1 MDGKFVNICNSC
13 RVISWWRAGVA
24 WWCVICFISRAGA
37 QLHTPAS
44 QIFLMLIFLTLTPS
58 QNNRG
63 GKLQSRTNI
72 FRAALICFLF
82 PSLLLQCLAAVIL
95 CVTVTCDSWHW
106 PRISAKLEA
115 EAGAGPTQSS
125 RQQQYQYKVSGRG
138 QIEATQAVIAHSLLH
153 CYTIPFIPSAKRVSV
168 KCRLN
173 SIRGPVSATHQVT
186 PQWPAFTFFAGGARA
201 TV

>member
-95 CVTVTCDSWHW
+95 CVTVTCDSWQW

-138 QIEATQAVIAHSLLH
+138 QIEAAQAVIAHSLLH
-153 CYTIPFIPSAKRVSV
+153 TVTRSPSFPRQKEWVSNV
-168 KCRLN
+168 D
-173 SIRGPVSATHQVT
+173 SIQLGDQCPPLTR
-186 PQWPAFTFFAGGARA
+186 
-201 TV
+201 

>member
-1 MDGKFVNICNSC
+1 MDGEFVNICNSC

-82 PSLLLQCLAAVIL
+82 PSLLLQCLAAGVW
-95 CVTVTCDSWHW
+95 CSAWRWRDTRDSDPASPQNWR
-106 PRISAKLEA
+106 PRLE
-115 EAGAGPTQSS
+115 PSQ
-125 RQQQYQYKVSGRG
+125 QQQYQYKVSGRG
-138 QIEATQAVIAHSLLH
+138 QIEAAQAVIAHSLLH